1 MCMLGQMQTYE
12 HIMDLYQD
20 YITPKH
26 LKNTVMKLLVRCI
39 NGYTSIEK
47 INKIFKMI
55 KRHNRLFSMLEVKE
69 KLKAKKAK
77 SKQLNAFSDKKKAS
91 KDKSKNEK
99 TEAEAKVA
107 YFCMHACRLYTLIR
121 AFNNECLIVV
131 NQEQSVRKLCVMTQ
145 APEEDLDHKTFNYG
159 GSDYLEK
166 LIEDVK
172 STKQAYQDQF
182 KESIPVLTKTGKLV
196 NQD

>member
-1 MCMLGQMQTYE
+1 MTNEDKVEEILKHVLTETQVEFFLSQLKKDKTKHTLDDLSQIYIDVKHTFHYLMCKLGQMQTYE
-12 HIMDLYQD
+12 HIMELYQD
-20 YITPKH
+20 YTGAKF

-77 SKQLNAFSDKKKAS
+77 KSQINAFSDKKKTS
-91 KDKSKNEK
+91 KDKTKNEK

-121 AFNNECLIVV
+121 SFHNECLHVV
-131 NQEQSVRKLCVMTQ
+131 N
-145 APEEDLDHKTFNYG
+145 
-159 GSDYLEK
+159 
-166 LIEDVK
+166 
-172 STKQAYQDQF
+172 
-182 KESIPVLTKTGKLV
+182 
-196 NQD
+196 